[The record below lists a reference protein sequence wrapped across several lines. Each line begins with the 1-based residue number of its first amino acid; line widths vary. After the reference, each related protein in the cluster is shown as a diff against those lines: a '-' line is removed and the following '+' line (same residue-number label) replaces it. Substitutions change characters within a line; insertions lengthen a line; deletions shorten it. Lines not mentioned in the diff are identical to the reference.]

1 MGNTGPTPLIAMLL
15 MTVSASYPAVLLL
28 GTAERWVVGMASTGH
43 LVQPEFSL
51 AITMITPGL
60 GTLQAGLLG
69 HRGTDCGLV
78 PTPCPGMTW
87 PQAAQSPAKV

>member
-1 MGNTGPTPLIAMLL
+1 MLL
-15 MTVSASYPAVLLL
+15 MAVSASYPAVLLL

-69 HRGTDCGLV
+69 TFRSHGGMDCGLV
-78 PTPCPGMTW
+78 PTPYPGMTW
-87 PQAAQSPAKV
+87 PQAAQSPAEV